1 MTKCTTYLFMCLVGK
16 SNLLL
21 KICIFTNYH
30 WPGGSWKG
38 TVRPSCGPDPS
49 GLCSLELRE
58 SRTLN
63 SMDLRKLSHLFSN
76 ITDTTTWLPS
86 WRFPWMSYTLVRGR
100 KQKTNFDFWIHLFI
114 PGSPDETLSKPHSL
128 NFINWAIERR
138 LTVNTVNLIH
148 KTNTKAHI
156 TVSKKPVWEAQGED
170 HKNRI
175 ILRNFQSLP
184 EASLKSN
191 NNREQLERRFINIL
205 SPTEL

>member
-1 MTKCTTYLFMCLVGK
+1 MHNIFVNVSCREIKPSIEDLH
-16 SNLLL
+16 
-21 KICIFTNYH
+21 FTNYH

-100 KQKTNFDFWIHLFI
+100 EQKTTFDFWIHLFI
-114 PGSPDETLSKPHSL
+114 PGNPDEALSKPHSL
-128 NFINWAIERR
+128 GFINWAIERS
-138 LTVNTVNLIH
+138 LTVNTANLIH

-156 TVSKKPVWEAQGED
+156 AFSKKPVWEAQGEN

-175 ILRNFQSLP
+175 ILIKRS
-184 EASLKSN
+184 KSA
-191 NNREQLERRFINIL
+191 RGKSEEQQQQRAARKEIY
-205 SPTEL
+205 